1 MRAADTNV
9 LVRLLTGDDARQT
22 AIAERFIEPT
32 AWVSV
37 LALAEAI
44 WVLGKTYKLG
54 PKELGAGAQMLLR
67 HKNLIV
73 QDADAMT
80 AALESF
86 RSRPSLGFSDCA
98 ILEIARK
105 EGHLPL
111 GTFDRKL
118 GKIDG
123 AEPL

>member
-9 LVRLLTGDDARQT
+9 LVRILSRDDARQT
-22 AIAERFIEPT
+22 AIAERFVEPT

-37 LALAEAI
+37 LALADAI
-44 WVLGKTYKLG
+44 WVLGRVYKLS
-54 PKELGAGAQMLLR
+54 PRELAAGAEMLLR

-73 QDADAMT
+73 QDADAM
-80 AALESF
+80 AGALELF

-105 EGHLPL
+105 EGNLPL
-111 GTFDRKL
+111 GTFDRAL
-118 GKIDG
+118 GKVDG
-123 AEPL
+123 TIRL